1 MAQDD
6 KEPDFKALA
15 LDVPSYV
22 GEPDALAMILERM
35 YRLGQSSLPQ
45 PASDK
50 EMVEADIDA
59 RIARIAGETHPLFQA
74 SLKYEMLD
82 LIRRSP
88 ADDTPKGWRLVK
100 IADLATI
107 LALLP
112 PKPLVKNGL
121 MYMCADAEPG
131 DRLHQIRD
139 AFDTML
145 SNAPPA
151 PGSNG

>member
-6 KEPDFKALA
+6 KVA
-15 LDVPSYV
+15 
-22 GEPDALAMILERM
+22 
-35 YRLGQSSLPQ
+35 
-45 PASDK
+45 DK
-50 EMVEADIDA
+50 EMVEAVRLLVRKMYDDRLLGADMEDSDPDEIEA
-59 RIARIAGETHPLFQA
+59 RILAF
-74 SLKYEMLD
+74 
-82 LIRRSP
+82 IRRSP
-88 ADDTPKGWRLVK
+88 ADDTWKGWRLVK

-121 MYMCADAEPG
+121 MYMYADPEPG

-145 SNAPPA
+145 SNVPPA
-151 PGSNG
+151 G

>member
-1 MAQDD
+1 MSDADRFNEQFAETEDERNERLAA
-6 KEPDFKALA
+6 KRRGKAMTA
-15 LDVPSYV
+15 LTPT
-22 GEPDALAMILERM
+22 PDAKTETK
-35 YRLGQSSLPQ
+35 
-45 PASDK
+45 SDK

-59 RIARIAGETHPLFQA
+59 RIARIAGEMHPLFQA
-74 SLKYEMLD
+74 SLKDEMLD

>member
-1 MAQDD
+1 MT
-6 KEPDFKALA
+6 ALT
-15 LDVPSYV
+15 PT
-22 GEPDALAMILERM
+22 
-35 YRLGQSSLPQ
+35 LPQ
-45 PASDK
+45 EPSDK
-50 EMVEADIDA
+50 EMVEAVA
-59 RIARIAGETHPLFQA
+59 RELSGLLENKAPFLNVLGTMLPNHEVRVLNRAIA
-74 SLKYEMLD
+74 